1 MNNFFNMDKNLSFQ
15 EIINRLQL
23 EALEQITLRDVI
35 EKSRKEYYDS
45 LKVNEDDIYSISLV
59 DKNGT
64 VKGIRK
70 FRKCNRCKYKLLC
83 KSRWNSI

>member
-1 MNNFFNMDKNLSFQ
+1 MDKNLTFQ

-45 LKVNEDDIYSISLV
+45 LKVNEDEILF
-59 DKNGT
+59 N
-64 VKGIRK
+64 
-70 FRKCNRCKYKLLC
+70 
-83 KSRWNSI
+83 

>member
-1 MNNFFNMDKNLSFQ
+1 M
-15 EIINRLQL
+15 QL

-59 DKNGT
+59 DKNDT

-70 FRKCNRCKYKLLC
+70 FSHDDIVSDNKEYA
-83 KSRWNSI
+83 